1 MIRNLAASLFSS
13 PNRLVI
19 GGLVILIGVVA
30 GLLVYGDVYG
40 HPDHPDPADVG
51 IEVSSIPSDRPGGL
65 TYVGDEVTIK
75 GYEFTVDLT
84 VTVFGVRGLTEGEC
98 PDNFDSSNPD
108 YFAVLGPDDEPIVSV
123 SSDPGVASFTHTF
136 FVVGDLFSP
145 AGPWGFCGLGGDG
158 TKAGPGVI
166 TIGYAPYLEG
176 SDNGYVYV
184 GETLVFTGGNFN
196 PNSGVTLFAIDGA
209 DGEVGM
215 CEDYDVSSLVNRRG
229 RTNFLGELLPV
240 SVKLDDDPFVG
251 SLQWYFCAYDDH
263 GEYTAPYHVHVK
275 RILRSNR
282 QGSDGYYRLE
292 YGDPDDADFV
302 ANEVQ
307 IVPGLPSGVSIDS
320 VEIGTLSISNP
331 TLDTDADGLVSSFS
345 INVGVGPDDPDRV
358 REGVYEMKVVTDEE
372 SIGDDGVI
380 FGDFDVGMR
389 SSDYFLWID
398 DAGYEFGR
406 VFEAYPDQTISVSG
420 FGFARLQSGLIFVV
434 ENTSDEGCPEYSPSR
449 HVMKLSGVADAES
462 YFDGGDFEF
471 SQDIFD
477 EVGSKWYLCGV
488 DGMGQNMV
496 PGEDDVVANMGHA
509 EVEIVHTLRSVG
521 PDGEVYPGSRGNV
534 LVIGEENTVR
544 IVPPLRSGH
553 VGVDWNLGLQGK
565 GAGDVPFVGN
575 DTTVVTEVLAGLY
588 TMTAFISYGGV
599 EYEVDTVFE
608 VVRPGS
614 VQGDYTLTLDD
625 GSLVHPDGLLLVSGS
640 GFAEDQT
647 VVIYAVPSLGSFCPL
662 YDRLSH
668 VSVSELAD
676 SSGVLSGV
684 EFPLDEDA
692 FATEWDWRLCATDG
706 FGNVSYPPL
715 TVRMN
720 RALLF
725 DGYGNE
731 LLNGRD
737 NVIRISPVLPSG
749 SVIRR
754 VSLGPFEL
762 GSSLPL
768 TSDTLASSFTVMPDV
783 ELGIYTLVVLVQ
795 VSGSSV
801 ETLKAL
807 VEVVE
812 GDELVA
818 DFYVVADSGRA
829 RPGDTLV
836 FSGAGFTPVQTA
848 VVYGFPSSESELC
861 PDYSPFDHDLS
872 FRVVAD
878 SEGLLPDT
886 EFVLSDVRF
895 STEFSWHFCAV
906 GGDGSVTPRAFELS
920 IGRVLRSEGNIL
932 IRGFDN
938 EVSISPALPSAN
950 LVTGWSLG
958 SQRVDS
964 GSNLVRSSEETIFIV
979 VPNME
984 PGVYTLTVL
993 TDMEGED
1000 AELTGTFTVVGPDV
1014 LTLFGDPDSAV
1025 VGEIVSFTGSGYSES
1040 QTVTVYAAPYTEG
1053 FTCSR
1058 PDASNPSVT
1067 SGATGSGLL
1076 LVDFEIS
1083 DVDFNVAGV
1092 WAFCGMDGLGEMTPD
1107 PFLLTVGRTLLLARE
1122 YLVRYKDNVV
1132 RIVPPLPEG
1141 SVLEFVQL
1149 AGLDYPGISLRTN
1162 IVDETDFI
1170 LVTTQSEGT
1179 YTLRVQVLDGE
1190 LIEIA
1195 VKVVPQPDPPSISLS
1210 VESAGFGSEL
1220 VFSGSGFLGGAVVTL
1235 MGRPGSLVVPVVDD
1249 LDAAGVEEE
1258 ICSGMLAGSVFR
1270 DSDGVADSGGALEHG
1285 ILVDISVFH
1294 QAGNWIFCAV
1304 DGDQNLTAEPIEVRL
1319 VPGMFIENGG
1329 RVKVGETVLIS
1340 LMPAPGVD
1348 TVISGLKLGRRS
1360 QEFSYSDGVVSW
1372 TAVPDLMGDHVLHLM
1387 VGEEVISSLITI
1399 LSGRRPDGLVLVGA
1413 MECPNMTEVLDGAV
1427 PGGRSVMSF
1436 TFRILETNVI
1446 TCRLSQVSLPVSSLS
1461 PQASINRESSTTRL
1475 PDREIVLE
1483 LNSEYVLPSSTGMQ
1497 IHVTSYDN
1505 RFGYRYR
1512 PTGVR
1517 FIRSGDGDANHRIV
1531 LPSCTGWVDLQGNSA
1546 PCEIEHAKEIK
1557 LSFLSS
1563 AELPTDAS
1571 ADYATQIRY
1580 NDGAIWDIVN
1590 FVADID
1596 VEEDRAAFNQSVTVV
1611 GLGYPEDELVK
1622 IYGVNTSRPDLYEIP
1637 EDEETDDW
1645 DCRLVVEYGKELGDV
1660 VAGSKNSFSA
1670 VFRVTDETFAL
1681 PGKWLLCASAGVGLT
1696 SGEPAAVTIDYEAV
1710 AQTGGRYYAGDD
1722 AYIRIVPS
1730 PPEDRHATDLKIGTE
1745 RVDVET
1751 EDDEVRFIVPVNVSG
1766 LTEAVVGFPSG
1777 LVAEVELH
1785 MVSPT
1790 LTIDVVETDKR
1801 VRIGSLVRLSADNL
1815 SGERVCDPELG
1826 GVEVAFLVDGR
1837 FSEDNCA
1844 VIGANRRFRSNIVI
1858 IAPDGSVPSDLVKL
1872 FDEKSSVKLVASAE
1886 DGAEVTA
1893 DVALLKPSVRVT
1905 GEDGGQIR
1913 DNVLLQFQK
1922 LRVLGSGFPRDGV
1935 YYNSPQVGYEVR
1947 SYRTW
1952 DTNSDDGTWEDDFRI
1967 TGRIDEGSKLE
1978 FVPMIAGHG
1987 MPSLAFILEVGIQ
2000 TPTVSMEPSEV
2011 RTGLEV
2017 TITAENLRG
2026 FVGGYSFRIVSGD
2039 HSFIMTDY
2047 ADGSA
2052 VFGLTDRDGT
2062 FMITFLFPHYEAE
2075 FYDEE
2080 GRTLLQVQMFNSSGE
2095 VVPEALFDVTHV
2107 LYTPSSQLAGG
2118 VAVAPTPTGVPIGV
2132 PTPTPAPLVVR
2143 VPTVTP
2149 VPTPFD
2155 GRMTSVALE
2164 EGLPRA
2170 VDHERITGVP
2180 SDDGH
2185 SITLDWVRPV
2195 GLYRASGYVVVRSEN
2210 LVEEGVEIAEIEGMT
2225 STGYV
2230 DNEVDPS
2237 GMYWYRVISYNARG
2251 RSAERDTELVLV
2263 MTPSVPGRVEGF
2275 GNDEPG
2281 STLVSLRW
2289 EDPSVDLES
2298 YRPVLG
2304 YEVQMMSPSW
2314 EEWSAIARVGDYVRN
2329 WIVIDLLPG
2338 SVSQY
2343 RIAAYNGVGY
2353 GHWTEPLFVEQSPVM
2368 GEFEV
2373 LPAIVETPAPTF
2385 MAPVV
2390 VGGSGGGLFSGLP
2403 GGIWTVLGAGLAVL
2417 AALLFLSRRRFLGGS
2432 PAPVGGDEI
2441 RLGESGVLSDLGPMD
2456 LVDAGLAPD
2465 DDDGGG
2471 EDGDEGDEGFL
2482 LDSYDGDDPDEL
2494 RRRLGEMLGVT
2505 DVRREI
2511 DFVPGRVLGDFDN
2524 LDDGPV
2530 DPDDVLPRR
2539 VGDGDGAADDDSARG
2554 FQLIEPSEPS
2564 ESSEPSELSE
2574 SSGPSEPS
2582 GPGA

>member
-1 MIRNLAASLFSS
+1 MSVTR
-13 PNRLVI
+13 
-19 GGLVILIGVVA
+19 
-30 GLLVYGDVYG
+30 
-40 HPDHPDPADVG
+40 
-51 IEVSSIPSDRPGGL
+51 
-65 TYVGDEVTIK
+65 VTIK
-75 GYEFTVDLT
+75 GYEFTADLT

-108 YFAVLGPDDEPIVSV
+108 YFAVLAPDDEPIVSV

-215 CEDYDVSSLVNRRG
+215 CEDYDASSLVNRRG

-240 SVKLDDDPFVG
+240 SIKLDDDPFVG

-263 GEYTAPYHVHVK
+263 GEYTTVLYHVHVK
-275 RILRSNR
+275 RILRSNK

-307 IVPGLPSGVSIDS
+307 IVPGLPSGVSITS
-320 VEIGTLSISNP
+320 VEIGTITVPSP

-345 INVGVGPDDPDRV
+345 INVGVTSDDPGRV
-358 REGVYEMKVVTDEE
+358 REGRYEMRVITDEE
-372 SIGDDGVI
+372 SIGDDGDI

-398 DAGYEFGR
+398 DARYEFGR
-406 VFEAYPDQTISVSG
+406 VFEAYPDQAISVSG

-434 ENTSDEGCPEYSPSR
+434 ENISDEGCPEYSPSR
-449 HVMKLSGVADAES
+449 HVMKLSGVADVES

-488 DGMGQNMV
+488 DGAGQNMV
-496 PGEDDVVANMGHA
+496 PGEDDVVANMGHV

-534 LVIGEENTVR
+534 LVIGEENIVR

-553 VGVDWNLGLQGK
+553 VGVDWDLGLQGK

-575 DTTVVTEVLAGLY
+575 DTTVVTDVLAGLY
-588 TMTAFISYGGV
+588 TMTAFISDGDV
-599 EYEVDTVFE
+599 EYEVDAVFE

-647 VVIYAVPSLGSFCPL
+647 VVIYAVSGLGSFCPS

-684 EFPLDEDA
+684 EFPLDEDV

-706 FGNVSYPPL
+706 SGNVSYPPL

-725 DGYGNE
+725 DGDGNE

-737 NVIRISPVLPSG
+737 NVIRISPALPSG

-754 VSLGPFEL
+754 VSLGPFGL
-762 GSSLPL
+762 GSSLQL
-768 TSDTLASSFTVMPDV
+768 TSDMLASSFTVMPDV

-795 VSGSSV
+795 VAGSSV
-801 ETLKAL
+801 ETLNAL
-807 VEVVE
+807 VAVVE

-818 DFYVVADSGRA
+818 DFYVVADSDRA

-861 PDYSPFDHDLS
+861 PDYSPVDHDLS

-886 EFVLSDVRF
+886 EFVLSDPRF
-895 STEFSWHFCAV
+895 STVFEWHFCAA
-906 GGDGSVTPRAFELS
+906 GGDGKVTPLPYVLS
-920 IGRVLRSEGNIL
+920 IGRVVRSEGNL
-932 IRGFDN
+932 LVAGADN
-938 EVSISPALPSAN
+938 EVSISPALPETN
-950 LVTGWSLG
+950 IVLGWSLG
-958 SQRVDS
+958 SSRFDTAPAVF
-964 GSNLVRSSEETIFIV
+964 RSSEETVFIV
-979 VPNME
+979 VPNIE
-984 PGVYTLTVL
+984 PGVYTLTVF
-993 TDMEGED
+993 TDLDGSD
-1000 AELTGTFTVVGPDV
+1000 SELTGTFTVVAPDV

-1025 VGEIVSFTGSGYSES
+1025 VGEVVRFTGSGYAES
-1040 QTVTVYAAPYTEG
+1040 QTVTVYAAPYTAG
-1053 FTCSR
+1053 FACSR

-1067 SGATGSGLL
+1067 SDATGSGLL
-1076 LVDFEIS
+1076 SVNFGIS

-1092 WAFCGMDGLGEMTPD
+1092 WAFCGMDGSGEVTPD
-1107 PFLLTVGRTLLLARE
+1107 PFLLTVGRTLLLTRE

-1132 RIVPPLPEG
+1132 RIVPPLPEN
-1141 SVLEFVQL
+1141 SALESVQL

-1162 IVDETDFI
+1162 MVDETDFI

-1179 YTLRVQVLDGE
+1179 YTLQVQVLDGE
-1190 LIEIA
+1190 LLEIA
-1195 VKVVPQPDPPSISLS
+1195 VEVVPQPDPPVISLS
-1210 VESAGFGSEL
+1210 AESAGFGSTL

-1235 MGRPGSLVVPVVDD
+1235 MGRPGGLVVPVVDD
-1249 LDAAGVEEE
+1249 LDASGVEGEV
-1258 ICSGMLAGSVFR
+1258 CAGMLVGSVFR

-1285 ILVDISVFH
+1285 VLVDISVFH

-1304 DGDQNLTAEPIEVRL
+1304 DDDQNLTAEPIEVRL
-1319 VPGMFIENGG
+1319 VPGMFIDNDG
-1329 RVKVGETVLIS
+1329 RVNVGETVLIS
-1340 LMPAPGVD
+1340 LVPAPGVG

-1360 QEFSYSDGVVSW
+1360 QGFTYSDGVVSW

-1387 VGEEVISSLITI
+1387 VGEEVLSSLVTI
-1399 LSGRRPDGLVLVGA
+1399 LSGRRPDDLVLPGA

-1427 PGGRSVMSF
+1427 PGGKSVMSF

-1446 TCRLSQVSLPVSSLS
+1446 TCRLPQVSLPVSSLS

-1475 PDREIVLE
+1475 PDQEIVLE
-1483 LNSEYVLPSSTGMQ
+1483 LNAEYVLPGSTGMQ

-1517 FIRSGDGDANHRIV
+1517 FIRSDDGDANHRII
-1531 LPSCTGWVDLQGNSA
+1531 LPSCTAWVDLQGDSA
-1546 PCEIEHAKEIK
+1546 PCDIEHAKEIK

-1563 AELPTDAS
+1563 ATLPTDAS

-1596 VEEDRAAFNQSVTVV
+1596 VEENRAAFNQSVTVG

-1637 EDEETDDW
+1637 EEEETDDW
-1645 DCRLVVEYGKELGDV
+1645 DCRLIVEYGKELGTVD
-1660 VAGSKNSFSA
+1660 AGSNNSFSK
-1670 VFRVTDETFAL
+1670 VLRVTDETFAL

-1696 SGEPAAVTIDYEAV
+1696 SGDPAAVTIDYEART
-1710 AQTGGRYYAGDD
+1710 QTGGRYYAGDD

-1730 PPEDRHATDLKIGTE
+1730 PPEDRHAIDLKIGTE

-1751 EDDEVRFIVPVNVSG
+1751 EEDEVRFIVPVNVSG
-1766 LTEAVVGFPSG
+1766 LTKAVVEFPGG
-1777 LVAEVELH
+1777 LVAEVELD

-1790 LTIDVVETDKR
+1790 LTIDVVETDKK
-1801 VRIGSLVRLSADNL
+1801 VRIGSVIRLSADNL
-1815 SGERVCDPELG
+1815 SGERVCNPELG
-1826 GVEVAFLVDGR
+1826 GVEVVFLVGSR
-1837 FSEDNCA
+1837 FAEGNCA
-1844 VIGANRRFRSNIVI
+1844 VIGANRKFRSNIVV
-1858 IAPDGSVPSDLVKL
+1858 IAPDGSVPSNLVKL

-1893 DVALLKPSVRVT
+1893 DVELLKPSVRVM
-1905 GEDGGQIR
+1905 GEDGGNIR
-1913 DNVLLQFQK
+1913 DNVLLQFK
-1922 LRVLGSGFPRDGV
+1922 RLRVLGSGFPRDGA

-1947 SYRTW
+1947 SHRTW
-1952 DTNSDDGTWEDDFRI
+1952 DTSSDDGTWEDDFRI
-1967 TGRIDEGSKLE
+1967 TGQIDEGSKLE
-1978 FVPMIAGHG
+1978 FIPTIGGHG

-2000 TPTVSMEPSEV
+2000 TPTVSIDPSEV

-2017 TITAENLRG
+2017 TISAENLLG
-2026 FVGGYSFRIVSGD
+2026 FVGGYSFRIVTEGS
-2039 HSFIMTDY
+2039 SFIMTNY
-2047 ADGSA
+2047 ADGSP
-2052 VFGLTDRDGT
+2052 VLGQTGRDGT
-2062 FMITFLFPHYEAE
+2062 FMITFLFPDYEAE

-2080 GRTLLQVQMFNSSGE
+2080 GRALLQVQLFNSADE
-2095 VVPEALFDVTHV
+2095 AVPEALFDVTHV
-2107 LYTPSSQLAGG
+2107 LHTPDSQLVGG
-2118 VAVAPTPTGVPIGV
+2118 VAVAPTPTLVPIGV
-2132 PTPTPAPLVVR
+2132 PTPTPAALVVR
-2143 VPTVTP
+2143 APTVTP
-2149 VPTPFD
+2149 VPTPF
-2155 GRMTSVALE
+2155 GERMTSVALE

-2170 VDHERITGVP
+2170 VDHERITGIP

-2185 SITLDWVRPV
+2185 SITLDWARPV
-2195 GLYRASGYVVVRSEN
+2195 GLYRAAGYVVVRSEN
-2210 LVEEGVEIAEIEGMT
+2210 PAEEGVEIAEIEGMT

-2230 DNEVDPS
+2230 DNAVDPAS
-2237 GMYWYRVISYNARG
+2237 RYWYLVISYNAQG
-2251 RSAERDTELVLV
+2251 RSAERDTESVLV

-2275 GNDEPG
+2275 RNDEPG

-2289 EDPSVDLES
+2289 EDPSVELES

-2304 YEVQMMSPSW
+2304 YEVQMMSPGS

-2353 GHWTEPLFVEQSPVM
+2353 GHWTEPLSVEQSPVM

-2373 LPAIVETPAPTF
+2373 LPAIVETPVPTSI
-2385 MAPVV
+2385 APVV

-2403 GGIWTVLGAGLAVL
+2403 GGMWTVLGAGLAVL
-2417 AALLFLSRRRFLGGS
+2417 AVLLLLSRRRLLGGS
-2432 PAPVGGDEI
+2432 PVPVGGDEI

-2456 LVDAGLAPD
+2456 LVDTGFVPSDDGDDGDGD
-2465 DDDGGG
+2465 DDDG
-2471 EDGDEGDEGFL
+2471 DGDDDDGDGDGGFL

-2530 DPDDVLPRR
+2530 DPDDIPPRR
-2539 VGDGDGAADDDSARG
+2539 VDDGDGG
-2554 FQLIEPSEPS
+2554 C
-2564 ESSEPSELSE
+2564 
-2574 SSGPSEPS
+2574 
-2582 GPGA
+2582 